1 MESKENKQKTQAAEE
16 QVSCQPQQSM
26 EPITDF
32 THIRLFFSCLF
43 IVW

>member
-26 EPITDF
+26 EP
-32 THIRLFFSCLF
+32 HPF
-43 IVW
+43 I